1 MSEGRYSRMNK
12 RIAGKLLNCYQQLA
26 EAAGLRLNE
35 EEGTMYGTY
44 GGYQML
50 VHPFVSG
57 SRAYFYMLTVE
68 IAAQARDS
76 SLTKQDCKIYK
87 KEHRNVSSLAQNQ
100 NLITMT
106 LKSTSN
112 QEKLRAVFLEELQN
126 LTSYLRLKGYENCCQ
141 LCGKTGED
149 TSPCTISGFYAQL
162 CSDCFQNVSQSAILA
177 QQESRAAGENVIG
190 GIVGALLGTLIGVVC
205 IIILSQLGYVAALSG
220 VVMAVCTLK
229 GYEMLGRKLSK
240 KGIIISC
247 ILMIVMTYA
256 GDRLDW
262 AIVVARELAWDVFT
276 SYQAIPW
283 LLQEFIIG
291 NGLCISSSWSRAHYY
306 QHFKKQKNPGDN
318 HPDRLKN
325 TRPSVLFPKQT
336 ACPHIR
342 LIQSFNISSTG
353 Q

>member
-1 MSEGRYSRMNK
+1 MNK

-44 GGYQML
+44 SGYQML

-87 KEHRNVSSLAQNQ
+87 KEPSLAQNQ

-162 CSDCFQNVSQSAILA
+162 CSA

-283 LLQEFIIG
+283 LLQEFIIEPSVYWG
-291 NGLCISSSWSRAHYY
+291 NLAMVYVFLLLGAVPTIIST
-306 QHFKKQKNPGDN
+306 
-318 HPDRLKN
+318 LKN
-325 TRPSVLFPKQT
+325 KKIQGTITR
-336 ACPHIR
+336 ID
-342 LIQSFNISSTG
+342 
-353 Q
+353 

>member
-162 CSDCFQNVSQSAILA
+162 CFDCFQNVSQSAILA

-283 LLQEFIIG
+283 LLQEFIIEPSVYWG
-291 NGLCISSSWSRAHYY
+291 NLAMVYVFLLLGAVPTIIST
-306 QHFKKQKNPGDN
+306 
-318 HPDRLKN
+318 LKN
-325 TRPSVLFPKQT
+325 KKIQGTITR
-336 ACPHIR
+336 ID
-342 LIQSFNISSTG
+342 
-353 Q
+353 